1 MSLAFVLVNA
11 EVGSEDQVL
20 RELRK
25 VACVKEAY
33 AAYGVHD
40 ILAKAQADTMS
51 ELKEALSQNLRRIK
65 GIRSTLTMIAMEE
78 R

>member
-1 MSLAFVLVNA
+1 MALAFVFINA
-11 EVGSEDQVL
+11 EVGSEDQAL

-33 AAYGVHD
+33 AVYGVYD
-40 ILAKAQADTMS
+40 IAAKVEAETMDKLR
-51 ELKEALSQNLRRIK
+51 EVLSQNVRRAK

-78 R
+78 P